1 MDKKTSRRKKIND
14 IGSFFLFAGPTVF
27 FFVMTI
33 IVPLCY
39 GFYLTFTDWNGI
51 AKVKNFVG
59 IKNYITAF
67 QDGKFWG
74 SMGLTIVFTA
84 ISVLLVNYVAFHLA
98 RLVTN
103 GIKGQNFFRA
113 AFFTPNLIGGVVLGY
128 IWQFIFSRALV
139 AFGKYT
145 GIGLLAKSWLS
156 DTVPAMCALII
167 VTVWQYSGYMMLIYI
182 AGLMNVPKELIEAGK
197 IDGCSEKQ
205 SRKYIVMPL
214 MIPSFII
221 CIFLSIT
228 RCFMT
233 YDVNLSL
240 TEGNPFGSTIMA
252 AMFVYRR
259 AFSDKNYGLGQ
270 TEALMLFVVCAVVSL
285 LQVYLTKRK
294 EIEA

>member
-1 MDKKTSRRKKIND
+1 MKKEKSIRSVFHNA
-14 IGSFFLFAGPTVF
+14 GSFAVFVGPGLF

-51 AKVKNFVG
+51 AKTKEFVG
-59 IKNYITAF
+59 IKNYLTAF
-67 QDGKFWG
+67 QDIKFWG
-74 SMGLTIVFTA
+74 AIGLTLIFTLV
-84 ISVLLVNYVAFHLA
+84 SVILVNYVAFHLA
-98 RLVTN
+98 RLVTS

-139 AFGKYT
+139 ALGKSLE
-145 GIGLLAKSWLS
+145 IGFLSKSWLS
-156 DTVPAMCALII
+156 NTVPAVCALIL

-182 AGLMNVPKELIEAGK
+182 AGFMNIPKDLKEAAK
-197 IDGCSEKQ
+197 IDGCDEKQ
-205 SRKYIVMPL
+205 VRKYIVTPL
-214 MIPSFII
+214 MASSFIV

-240 TEGNPFGSTIMA
+240 TEGNPFGSTVMA
-252 AMFVYRR
+252 AMFVYRK

-270 TEALMLFVVCAVVSL
+270 TEAILLFAVCAIVSL
-285 LQVYLTKRK
+285 LQVYITKRE